1 MSEPVDPRTR
11 RMYELVRE
19 VRHDLNSPLAAA
31 LGNVQMLLEDPA
43 VTDGDM
49 RESLQDVEADLRR
62 LAELIRRLSEIRPP
76 DEG

>member
-1 MSEPVDPRTR
+1 MSAHTDERTR

-43 VTDGDM
+43 VTDGDV
-49 RESLQDVEADLRR
+49 RESLQDVESDLRR
-62 LAELIRRLSEIRPP
+62 LAELIRRLAEIRPP

>member
-1 MSEPVDPRTR
+1 MSAHMDERTR

-62 LAELIRRLSEIRPP
+62 LAELIRRLSEVRPP
-76 DEG
+76 DGG

>member
-1 MSEPVDPRTR
+1 MDERTR

-31 LGNVQMLLEDPA
+31 LGNVQMLLEDAA